1 MVPQCLTITWKPQ
14 QQLTHPPELNNQW
27 HLLCTVSV
35 LGSVLSY
42 SAIIC
47 THSPTIST
55 PTSHWK
61 HIIHQ
66 RFHIYFKNNS
76 VFLLSLFRC
85 TKPLQGETL
94 SLSSVNVSEW
104 GVWMCWL
111 NVKLAEILIKR
122 YMSLGP
128 GSVSIACRLHYS
140 CSLCLILPLWCT
152 AGFIKLHPKKMCM
165 CIFMYFQQVAA
176 EGQKKSEWAK
186 RKQRLMAF
194 FTQDVKVKTCVGMK
208 DLLFLFVFDYRTTAL
223 GLCTIYS

>member
-1 MVPQCLTITWKPQ
+1 MVQQCLSITWKPQ
-14 QQLTHPPELNNQW
+14 QQLTHPPILDNQW

-47 THSPTIST
+47 MRSPTVST

-76 VFLLSLFRC
+76 VFLLSLFCR

-94 SLSSVNVSEW
+94 SLSSVNASEW

-111 NVKLAEILIKR
+111 NVKPAEILIKR

-152 AGFIKLHPKKMCM
+152 ALFHKAASKESVHVYLHV
-165 CIFMYFQQVAA
+165 FSAS
-176 EGQKKSEWAK
+176 GSE
-186 RKQRLMAF
+186 
-194 FTQDVKVKTCVGMK
+194 
-208 DLLFLFVFDYRTTAL
+208 RTTEEEWVGKKKEETN
-223 GLCTIYS
+223 GLLHWEC

>member
-1 MVPQCLTITWKPQ
+1 M
-14 QQLTHPPELNNQW
+14 
-27 HLLCTVSV
+27 
-35 LGSVLSY
+35 LSY

-47 THSPTIST
+47 MHSPTVST

-76 VFLLSLFRC
+76 VFLLSLFCC

-94 SLSSVNVSEW
+94 SLSSVNASEW

-152 AGFIKLHPKKMCM
+152 ALFHKAAFKESAHVYLHL
-165 CIFMYFQQVAA
+165 FSASGSGGTA
-176 EGQKKSEWAK
+176 GEW
-186 RKQRLMAF
+186 
-194 FTQDVKVKTCVGMK
+194 VGK
-208 DLLFLFVFDYRTTAL
+208 EKEEINGLLHW
-223 GLCTIYS
+223 GC